1 MVWRRGGSIVH
12 AAAKLAFLP
21 LVTLA
26 LTACRGE
33 GDAGPPGTAERIP
46 IEAFEYELV
55 FRLEPVLQ
63 PVSYEHGAAE
73 FVLENIGEERH
84 ELRIMRLDEGRTLE
98 EWLDYT
104 GDEGAVTPPDWVMV
118 EASTSA
124 EPGERSETIAVQLVS
139 GQYTL
144 ACFLSTD
151 DGVSHASLG
160 MTKTFTVG

>member
-1 MVWRRGGSIVH
+1 M
-12 AAAKLAFLP
+12 A
-21 LVTLA
+21 
-26 LTACRGE
+26 ACRGE
-33 GDAGPPGTAERIP
+33 GDAGPPGAAERIP

-63 PVSYEHGAAE
+63 LVSYERGAAE

-84 ELRIMRLDEGRTLE
+84 ELRVMRLDEGRTLE
-98 EWLDYT
+98 DWLDYI
-104 GDEGAVTPPDWVMV
+104 GDEGAVTPPDWAIV

-124 EPGERSETIAVQLVS
+124 APGERSETMAVQLEP

-160 MTKTFTVG
+160 MAKTFTVG